1 MAVVALQSAVST
13 MIVPAASS
21 KRYAILHGHGHCAVA
36 CPYKSQ
42 AIDASWALHAAA
54 CTPAA
59 CMIARVQQ
67 APPPGP
73 QAALPAVPR
82 RRGGQAVLQVY
93 LLFETHRLQ
102 MILAAALAVLQVQ
115 SAVPGPCDIYA
126 KGGTPCVAAHSMTRA
141 LFDSYAGPLCT
152 TALLQRRCSTMR
164 CGMRCVESSCP
175 AATLQIT

>member
-1 MAVVALQSAVST
+1 MRAHTRYTRRGTRPASA
-13 MIVPAASS
+13 A
-21 KRYAILHGHGHCAVA
+21 
-36 CPYKSQ
+36 
-42 AIDASWALHAAA
+42 
-54 CTPAA
+54 
-59 CMIARVQQ
+59 
-67 APPPGP
+67 

-102 MILAAALAVLQVQ
+102 MILASALAVLQVQ